1 MAANGSGKMGGRLTE
16 GDPAEGVGERLAELQ
31 SYVSYYV
38 QTQVD
43 RVKVIARTAIVF
55 GVLGAIG
62 ALVGAAVVVTSA
74 VLLVVGVAG
83 GLGALCGG
91 HVWIG
96 DLITAVLILGG
107 LVLGVI
113 LVSKKLTKTSRGKL
127 VQTYEQRASKQRDS
141 FGADVHQRAGER
153 GRS

>member
-1 MAANGSGKMGGRLTE
+1 MVASGSGKQSGRLPDDEST
-16 GDPAEGVGERLAELQ
+16 EGVGERLAELQ

-38 QTQVD
+38 AAQVD
-43 RVKVIARTAIVF
+43 RAKVIARTAVIF

-62 ALVGAAVVVTSA
+62 ALVGAAVVITSA
-74 VLLVVGVAG
+74 VLLVVGIAG
-83 GLGALCGG
+83 GLGAVCGG
-91 HVWIG
+91 HGWIG

-107 LVLGVI
+107 LVAGVL

-153 GRS
+153 AGR